1 MLKYCILLL
10 MAINKIEAGQPAPN
24 FDTKDVFGKR
34 INLSEYRKKAVL
46 LVFFRY
52 AGCPWCN
59 LAIHRLALEYP
70 MLKKENCEV
79 IAFVQSDKNIIKE
92 NIYGRHAVKP
102 EFTIIAD
109 PKMHFYKLYG
119 VSSSYKAALKARQ
132 LYPTG
137 FMPSVNMVLR
147 QTKIDGELFL
157 VPAAFLVSSRTQ
169 EIDKADYGTSFYEF
183 ESFFKIYESL
193 VFDQAIG

>member
-1 MLKYCILLL
+1 MGS
-10 MAINKIEAGQPAPN
+10 NKIEAGQPAPN
-24 FDTKDVFGKR
+24 FGARDVFGKK
-34 INLSEYRKKAVL
+34 IILSEYRKKAVL

-79 IAFVQSDKNIIKE
+79 IAFVQSDKNSIKE

-102 EFTIIAD
+102 EFPIIAD

-119 VSSSYKAALKARQ
+119 VSSSYKAAFKSLAAIPDWTHAVREH
-132 LYPTG
+132 G
-137 FMPSVNMVLR
+137 FK

-169 EIDKADYGTSFYEF
+169 EIAKADYGTSFYEF

-193 VFDQAIG
+193 VFDQVIG